1 MNNTSSGSLKA
12 ILKILQE
19 NFSAGVIHQVVI
31 VKSDTFW
38 QKQRSSS
45 NKYKF
50 ETLSISL
57 ESLGKMIDVSQL
69 TADFEGAW
77 PYDHG
82 QWIEMRK
89 DLEDFLWQASDLL
102 DRVDDLQE
110 DISRCEFADDP
121 NGALME
127 LDHHKDMKKKIAKLP
142 LEELD
147 VLGKR
152 VLNKLNHDGSHHGG
166 SEDPASHP
174 SHSNNTQNG
183 GSASSSAN
191 PDRVQAINV
200 VIQQLDAIR
209 SAHQYLLTM
218 WQQRK
223 NKLDQCFQLK
233 LFEQDCEKM
242 FDWILHNRDIFQ
254 MSYVEIGRNYAMAK
268 NLQDEHQKF
277 AVASMNV
284 CVNINRI
291 LAVAG
296 KLIEGN
302 HYAAQHIRTVASR
315 LDRTWKDFAAG
326 LDERTAVLA
335 LSVIFHH
342 KDEQYCANVPSW
354 AAACESPQNLPI
366 DLQSLENII
375 CTHQQLYEEMCQAYT
390 EVHSTSKKLLYQLD
404 HLVQVCNQPPPPGI
418 PEHKKN
424 NGGGPTNTGYGNN
437 PAADY
442 SEGASHV
449 LAVIHKILGHHRAL
463 ESKWHAGKVR
473 LHQTMALRLFQDDV
487 KQVLDW
493 LENHGEVFLRKNTG
507 IGKNLQKARVYQK
520 SHEHFENVAQNT
532 YSNAEKLLTAA
543 DDLARAGEVI
553 PNEIYSV
560 TRELETHVTSFAN
573 RVEQRRRRLE
583 LAVMFYTNEKEI
595 FSWMEKLRSEMSNND
610 NLLPEENLQS
620 TELLLQ
626 QTQEQKAHTLKMCD
640 QTIAQGDALLQ
651 DLRTTEE
658 MDPSGSVSAIETTIE
673 NLSKQRIELE
683 ELWSARNMKLEYFL
697 RLRIFERDSLEVSGI
712 LIEEEERN

>member
-1 MNNTSSGSLKA
+1 M
-12 ILKILQE
+12 
-19 NFSAGVIHQVVI
+19 FQVL
-31 VKSDTFW
+31 
-38 QKQRSSS
+38 R
-45 NKYKF
+45 
-50 ETLSISL
+50 
-57 ESLGKMIDVSQL
+57 
-69 TADFEGAW
+69 
-77 PYDHG
+77 
-82 QWIEMRK
+82 
-89 DLEDFLWQASDLL
+89 
-102 DRVDDLQE
+102 
-110 DISRCEFADDP
+110 
-121 NGALME
+121 
-127 LDHHKDMKKKIAKLP
+127 
-142 LEELD
+142 
-147 VLGKR
+147 
-152 VLNKLNHDGSHHGG
+152 
-166 SEDPASHP
+166 
-174 SHSNNTQNG
+174 
-183 GSASSSAN
+183 
-191 PDRVQAINV
+191 
-200 VIQQLDAIR
+200 QLDFVH
-209 SAHQYLLTM
+209 SAQQYLLTM

-223 NKLDQCFQLK
+223 TKLDQCFQLK

-254 MSYVEIGRNYAMAK
+254 MSYVEIGRNYSMAK
-268 NLQDEHQKF
+268 SLQDEHQKF

-342 KDEQYCANVPSW
+342 KAEQYCDNVPNW
-354 AAACESPQNLPI
+354 AAACESSQNLPI
-366 DLQSLENII
+366 DIQSLENTI
-375 CTHQQLYEEMCQAYT
+375 CTHQSLYEAMCQAYT

-418 PEHKKN
+418 PEHKKAD
-424 NGGGPTNTGYGNN
+424 PTNPNYGNN

-449 LAVIHKILGHHRAL
+449 LAVIHEILGNHRAL
-463 ESKWHAGKVR
+463 ESKWHSGKVR
-473 LHQTMALRLFQDDV
+473 LHQTLALRLFQEDV

-532 YSNAEKLLTAA
+532 YSNAEKLLSAA
-543 DDLARAGEVI
+543 DELARSGEVI

-560 TRELETHVTSFAN
+560 TRELETHVASFAS

-583 LAVMFYTNEKEI
+583 LAVMFYTHEKEI
-595 FSWMEKLRSEMSNND
+595 FNWMEQLRSEMSNND

-620 TELLLQ
+620 TERLLQ
-626 QTQEQKAHTLKMCD
+626 QSQEQKNHTLSICD
-640 QTIAQGDALLQ
+640 QTIAQGEALLQ
-651 DLRTTEE
+651 ELRTADELDST
-658 MDPSGSVSAIETTIE
+658 GSISAIETTIE

-683 ELWSARNMKLEYFL
+683 ELWSARKMKLDLFL
-697 RLRIFERDSLEVSGI
+697 RLRLFERDALEVTYFF
-712 LIEEEERN
+712 